1 MVWEQTD
8 RSASVWSLSEP
19 TNVCRELGGKHS
31 KAFLSAFKIAA
42 PHSRGTLNKWDKQ
55 YNILAYIYRP
65 RISTVHVNVQ

>member
-19 TNVCRELGGKHS
+19 NNIRRELGGKHS

-42 PHSRGTLNKWDKQ
+42 PLSQGTLNK
-55 YNILAYIYRP
+55 
-65 RISTVHVNVQ
+65 